1 MEQQKPWLTGAG
13 IGSSTVAGNKS
24 AVSYDS
30 TQRLSI
36 ASAHQSST
44 SPSHWKTY
52 ICTNPCTPEFISER
66 PLSVDCTWYLPS
78 KDYSM
83 DSEEVKI
90 ELHKGK
96 PRKYILGGCWS
107 EFISD
112 IPVDNINPCCVEN
125 VTSSLWSSLQ
135 KPNSTRETLH
145 TIPEQFSKT
154 SRSSN
159 KKGSLRDC
167 LGQRSLKE
175 TWFSFSSVQSL
186 SRVRVFA
193 TPWIAARQASL
204 SITNSRSSL
213 KLTSIESVMLSR
225 HD

>member
-1 MEQQKPWLTGAG
+1 MENLYLHKPLHTRVYIRAPLKCGLHMVP
-13 IGSSTVAGNKS
+13 SF
-24 AVSYDS
+24 
-30 TQRLSI
+30 QRLQHGQWGS
-36 ASAHQSST
+36 
-44 SPSHWKTY
+44 
-52 ICTNPCTPEFISER
+52 
-66 PLSVDCTWYLPS
+66 
-78 KDYSM
+78 
-83 DSEEVKI
+83 KI
-90 ELHKGK
+90 EHHKEK

-135 KPNSTRETLH
+135 KINSTKETFHIIL
-145 TIPEQFSKT
+145 EQFSKT
-154 SRSSN
+154 SRSSH

-167 LGQRSLKE
+167 HGQRSLKE

-204 SITNSRSSL
+204 SITNSWSSL
-213 KLTSIESVMLSR
+213 RLRSIELVMPTR